1 MRLYQ
6 LGSAHYA
13 LQNVEQRQLKI
24 SRIDDLND
32 PFELLGAMQR
42 DKDWRRAFAQA
53 KNQIHTKDGV
63 LCFSRSWRNPVL
75 WSHYGDKH
83 RGICLGF
90 DVDDNVTIPV
100 SYAADLLRLKL
111 DKAKLHEPFSK
122 QVANQLL
129 TTKFKDWAYEEE
141 VRILASLAKA
151 RCNDGLYF
159 YSFAPNL
166 VLREVILG
174 PRCDTSI
181 DEVRSLVQSFDPHVH
196 VLKGRLAFQKYGVVE
211 DRRYR
216 PGARLIAAGAA
227 ASGRRGEV

>member
-13 LQNVEQRQLKI
+13 LQNIERQRLKV

-42 DKDWRRAFAQA
+42 DKDWRRIFRQA
-53 KNQIHTKDGV
+53 KTRIHNQDGV

-90 DVDDNVTIPV
+90 DVASEVTMPV
-100 SYAADLLRLKL
+100 TYVANLLRLKL
-111 DKAKLHEPFSK
+111 DKSQLHEPFSS

-141 VRILASLAKA
+141 VRIRTSLARA
-151 RCNDGLYF
+151 ERDGDLYF
-159 YSFAPNL
+159 YAFTPNL

-174 PRCDTSI
+174 PRCGVAI
-181 DEVRSLVQSFDPHVH
+181 DAVRSLVKPFYPHVH
-196 VLKGRLAFQKYGVVE
+196 VLKARLAFQKYGVVE

-216 PGARLIAAGAA
+216 PGVRLATKT
-227 ASGRRGEV
+227 ASDRTPSMGL

>member
-6 LGSAHYA
+6 LSSAPYA

-42 DKDWRRAFAQA
+42 DKDWRKVFVQA
-53 KNQIHTKDGV
+53 KNEIHRKAGV

-90 DVDDNVTIPV
+90 DVDDKVAMPVT
-100 SYAADLLRLKL
+100 YATDLLRLKL
-111 DKAKLHEPFSK
+111 DKAQLHEPFSR

-129 TTKFKDWAYEEE
+129 TTKFRDWAYEEE

-151 RCNDGLYF
+151 RRIGGLYF
-159 YSFAPNL
+159 YPFAPNL

-174 PRCDTSI
+174 ARCDTSI
-181 DEVRSLVQSFDPHVH
+181 DKVRSLVHPFDPHVH

-216 PGARLIAAGAA
+216 AGARRLAADMT
-227 ASGRRGEV
+227 ASGRVDEL